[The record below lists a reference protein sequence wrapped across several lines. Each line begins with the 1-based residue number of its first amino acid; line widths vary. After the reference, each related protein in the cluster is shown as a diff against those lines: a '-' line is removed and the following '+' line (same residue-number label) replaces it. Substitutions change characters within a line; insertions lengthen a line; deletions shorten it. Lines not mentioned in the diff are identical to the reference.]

1 MNSSPSDPPSTGPE
15 NQSEGLFERVG
26 NVVGDLVTGATIPA
40 PVRKNALKAL
50 GQLFTAAV
58 DVPVAY
64 LEGVA
69 AEKRA
74 ESQARIQILSTGGA
88 QIAEQMNV
96 GPEFARAAVQKYGQ
110 RIVREQTNLNKI
122 SEVAVKQLQVESADG
137 DASAQGETE
146 APTISDD
153 WLNSFE
159 REASQKS
166 TEEMQ
171 FLFGRILAG
180 EVQRPSSFSLKTVR
194 LVGQLDENTA
204 KLFRT
209 LCSLSVALLV
219 QGKFLDA
226 RVLVLEGNAAS
237 NSLQD
242 YGLTFDMLNVLHEHG
257 LIISDYN
264 SYMNYSMCV
273 AQNGLISLPL
283 RFQNN
288 HWGLIS
294 PTPRPVDQ
302 ELRLNG
308 VALSRS
314 GRELLNIVDVE
325 PNERYAAALSA
336 FFERQG
342 LTMVNST
349 KPGFRPTK
357 SASGENLLEVVPSR
371 VL

>member
-1 MNSSPSDPPSTGPE
+1 M
-15 NQSEGLFERVG
+15 G
-26 NVVGDLVTGATIPA
+26 NAVGDLVTGATIPA

-74 ESQARIQILSTGGA
+74 ESQARVQILSTGGT
-88 QIAEQMNV
+88 QIAEQMNI

-110 RIVREQTNLNKI
+110 RIVREQINLNKI
-122 SEVAVKQLQVESADG
+122 SETAVKQLQAESEGGAF
-137 DASAQGETE
+137 AQGETE
-146 APTISDD
+146 VPTISDD

-159 REASQKS
+159 REASQKG

-171 FLFGRILAG
+171 LLFGRILAG
-180 EVQRPSSFSLKTVR
+180 EVQRPSSFSLRTVR

-204 KLFRT
+204 KLFHT

-219 QGKFLDA
+219 KGKFLDV
-226 RVLVLEGNAAS
+226 RVLALEGNATS

-242 YGLTFDMLNVLHEHG
+242 HGLSFDMLNVLHEHG

-264 SYMNYSMCV
+264 SYMNYRMCV
-273 AQNGLISLPL
+273 AQNGLINLPFK
-283 RFQNN
+283 FQND
-288 HWGLIS
+288 HWGLLS

-302 ELRLNG
+302 ELRLHG

-314 GRELLNIVDVE
+314 GRELSSIVDVE
-325 PNERYAAALSA
+325 FNERYATALNT

-342 LTMVNST
+342 LTMVKSS
-349 KPGFRPTK
+349 KPEFRPTK
-357 SASGENLLEVVPSR
+357 SSSGEDLLEVVPSR